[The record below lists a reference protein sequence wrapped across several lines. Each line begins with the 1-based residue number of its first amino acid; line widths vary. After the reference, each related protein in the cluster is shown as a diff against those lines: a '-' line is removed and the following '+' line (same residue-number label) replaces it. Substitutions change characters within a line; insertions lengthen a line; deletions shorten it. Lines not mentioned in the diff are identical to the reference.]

1 MSATLLARPPHA
13 PADAPPA
20 RRWLILAL
28 VCCAQFLAAV
38 DDTIVNTAL
47 PSIGADLGFGERRLS
62 WVVNAYLLGFGGF
75 LLLGG
80 RAADVL
86 GRARVFRTGVGLF
99 TMFSVLA
106 GVAASA
112 ELLIGARGL
121 QGLSAAMLSPA
132 ALAIV
137 VTTFPAGRER
147 TTALGVWAALLGLG
161 AATGLVAGGAL
172 TETAGWRWVF
182 FINAPIGVAVLAA
195 SLRVLPADPPPA
207 RRARLDAPGAVLA
220 TAGLLAIV
228 FTVVEAPEVGW
239 GSARTLI
246 GLALGAGLLV
256 AFARHEQRAPAPLVP
271 PAVVRRRAVAVANG
285 VTLLAAAG
293 LYAMFFFMT
302 LFMQVVLGWSPLR
315 AGLSGLGFSVVFL
328 LVSGLATRLV
338 ERVPARAMIA
348 AGSGVAAIGLLL
360 WARTDPQSGYVDTIL
375 PAMSVAAIGMGLAF
389 VPLTAAATSAAT
401 GPDAGIV
408 SGLLSTSQQIG
419 GAIGVA
425 VLVTI
430 ASSETASMVAAG
442 TPQMQAISDGF
453 HVAFRIDAVV
463 LLAAALLA
471 PLLGRVR
478 VTGPPLPA

>member
-1 MSATLLARPPHA
+1 M
-13 PADAPPA
+13 
-20 RRWLILAL
+20 
-28 VCCAQFLAAV
+28 
-38 DDTIVNTAL
+38 
-47 PSIGADLGFGERRLS
+47 
-62 WVVNAYLLGFGGF
+62 
-75 LLLGG
+75 
-80 RAADVL
+80 
-86 GRARVFRTGVGLF
+86 FRTGVGLF

-360 WARTDPQSGYVDTIL
+360 WTRTDPQSGYVDTIL
-375 PAMSVAAIGMGLAF
+375 PAMAVAAIGMGLAF